1 MAKAVKLEQLN
12 TPLKKLEDF
21 VDNRELQLGE
31 VVDSKTTESH
41 DEIVALQTRLQH
53 VIDKL
58 GAREAEVASEV
69 VTELG
74 SNLAERIGDTS
85 QLEKLLALSK
95 SGELAKFLGTTDDK
109 SADES
114 KNSAE
119 AVSQTAAAT
128 VPNHDDNLSH
138 GDQNR
143 SHNASAFHAHQH
155 G

>member
-1 MAKAVKLEQLN
+1 MVKSAKLEQLN
-12 TPLKKLEDF
+12 TPLKKLEDL

-31 VVDSKTTESH
+31 VVDAKTTESH

-74 SNLAERIGDTS
+74 SDLAERIGDTS

-95 SGELAKFLGTTDDK
+95 SGELAKLLGKTDDE

-119 AVSQTAAAT
+119 AVSQTATAT

-138 GDQNR
+138 DDGNR
-143 SHNASAFHAHQH
+143 SQNASAFHAHKH